1 MFLYYLKEDTLNTKT
16 KILIDYLTRYKF
28 ILKKLKGKNK
38 VKMLYTLR
46 DIFIKMLE
54 DYIIYINTVVI

>member
-38 VKMLYTLR
+38 VKMLYILR
-46 DIFIKMLE
+46 DIFIKMLD
-54 DYIIYINTVVI
+54 DYIIYINTAII